1 MEYIMNNLILY
12 TNAEG
17 SVSSICING
26 AEDITK
32 VRKYILDHSL
42 NDAIIIDE
50 AALPEKKLEY
60 CKIVNGELISD
71 EEYKTN
77 KAMQLLREEREK
89 LLIQSDWRDLPSYPG
104 TDQEAW
110 RTYRQDLRDMT
121 ELESPK
127 IDQYGN
133 LIEVVWPT
141 PPE

>member
-1 MEYIMNNLILY
+1 MNNLILY

-17 SVSSICING
+17 TVSSICING

-42 NDAIIIDE
+42 NNAIIIDE
-50 AALPEKKLEY
+50 VALPEKKLEY
-60 CKIVNGELISD
+60 CKIVNGELVSD

-104 TDQEAW
+104 TDQEEW
-110 RTYRQDLRDMT
+110 RTYRQALRDLPNNSEPQLNDAG
-121 ELESPK
+121 EL
-127 IDQYGN
+127 IN
-133 LIEVVWPT
+133 IVWPEK
-141 PPE
+141 PNGGL

>member
-1 MEYIMNNLILY
+1 MNNLILY

-32 VRKYILDHSL
+32 VRKYILDHGL
-42 NDAIIIDE
+42 NDANIIDE

-60 CKIVNGELISD
+60 CKIVNDEFVSD
-71 EEYKTN
+71 EEYKAN

-104 TDQEAW
+104 TDQAAW
-110 RTYRQDLRDMT
+110 RTYRQELRDIT
-121 ELESPK
+121 ETQTSELDEF
-127 IDQYGN
+127 GN
-133 LIEVVWPT
+133 LTNITWPT
-141 PPE
+141 PPENS